1 MKGACVFFLLLD
13 LGEDV
18 VLTDQEVLVALD
30 LELSGREDAVRDE
43 DVIALLEGDGDALVA
58 LSETARTDG
67 DDLSAGELVA
77 GRLGQGDAGGGL
89 CGGDEALDED
99 AIKERSDFGKEGHDG
114 CCGGRRRATRRT
126 S

>member
-1 MKGACVFFLLLD
+1 MDGGVEVSRVLFFSSLLLD
-13 LGEDV
+13 LGKDV

-58 LSETARTDG
+58 LSDTARTDG

-77 GRLGQGDAGGGL
+77 GRLGQGDTGGGL

-99 AIKERSDFGKEGHDG
+99 AIKERSDFGEEGHG
-114 CCGGRRRATRRT
+114 
-126 S
+126 